1 MKKNLTELVFVVD
14 RSGSMCGLEDD
25 TVGGLNAT
33 LQRNREIDG
42 ECIVSIV
49 LFDNKSTVL
58 VDRKPID
65 EVKNLTRRQYQP
77 GGCTAL
83 LDAVGDAVR
92 YIDRV
97 QTILPEEYRAEHVMF
112 SIITDG
118 MENASRHRSY
128 EEVKRM
134 IEAQQEKGWEFVF
147 LGANIDAAAEAGRIG
162 IRPDRASQYMADGI
176 GNVAAYEAMAVAQT
190 SMRVN
195 GSVAPTWDA
204 APRADV
210 AKRGGFF
217 RRH

>member
-58 VDRKPID
+58 VDRKPIG

-134 IEAQQEKGWEFVF
+134 IETQQERGWEFVF
-147 LGANIDAAAEAGRIG
+147 LGANIDAVGEAARIG
-162 IRPDRASQYMADGI
+162 ISADRAATYIADGEGSAVMFEGLAKACVSMRCASAEAPMGADWKRSI
-176 GNVAAYEAMAVAQT
+176 EEDVAA
-190 SMRVN
+190 
-195 GSVAPTWDA
+195 
-204 APRADV
+204 
-210 AKRGGFF
+210 RG
-217 RRH
+217 